1 MAHAIDTIQ
10 PQDSTSSTTAV
21 GNILCFCCPAAALK
35 TLVTQAVPSAT
46 DKQLHDVNLQ
56 AARCEATPQQAGSQQ
71 PAQHSRR
78 TALAM
83 GAAASLA
90 APQLLRPSDAFA
102 ALQQPLCRTSV
113 YESGVSGTANAVGGG
128 FTANP
133 VADLAEGSTAERRG
147 DRITLGKSGEKLH
160 NESRPTAMT
169 PILIL
174 APFGTCHSRGCA
186 QMASSEDEGLLMGQ
200 LGTHDM

>member
-1 MAHAIDTIQ
+1 MTHAIDTIQ
-10 PQDSTSSTTAV
+10 PHDSTSST
-21 GNILCFCCPAAALK
+21 IQLSFRFCCPAAALK
-35 TLVTQAVPSAT
+35 TLATQPVPSPT
-46 DKQLHDVNLQ
+46 DEQLHDVNLQ

-90 APQLLRPSDAFA
+90 APQLLRPSDASA
-102 ALQQPLCRTSV
+102 ALQQPLCRTSA
-113 YESGVSGTANAVGGG
+113 YESGVGGTASAAGGG

-147 DRITLGKSGEKLH
+147 DRITLGKSGE
-160 NESRPTAMT
+160 NFQNGSRPTAMT
-169 PILIL
+169 LILIL

-186 QMASSEDEGLLMGQ
+186 QMASRG
-200 LGTHDM
+200 DMFCSGPARDP